1 MQILFQMKYKPDRA
15 MKIDSV
21 VPAHGGASYNPDY
34 DAHQHL
40 LRQEDTK
47 EEIRVSH
54 EDKIRR
60 KAKPPPK
67 SEQVTEEDIFKES
80 VAGLGIISDD
90 EYETEEVG
98 RYYHCCYKLIVDFLI
113 LVLSRFNYDKI
124 IGLRFLGFSRVWGHS
139 SILRFCRF
147 LRVFLTLSPCR
158 NLINFNRTKESNHN

>member
-1 MQILFQMKYKPDRA
+1 MKYKPDRA

-90 EYETEEVG
+90 EYEI
-98 RYYHCCYKLIVDFLI
+98 C
-113 LVLSRFNYDKI
+113 
-124 IGLRFLGFSRVWGHS
+124 
-139 SILRFCRF
+139 
-147 LRVFLTLSPCR
+147 TL
-158 NLINFNRTKESNHN
+158 HVV